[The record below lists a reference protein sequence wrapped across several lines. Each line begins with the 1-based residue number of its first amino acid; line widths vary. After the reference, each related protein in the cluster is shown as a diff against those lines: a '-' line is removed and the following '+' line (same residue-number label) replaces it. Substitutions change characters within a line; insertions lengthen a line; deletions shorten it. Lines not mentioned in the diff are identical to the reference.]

1 MNSGTARFPSRN
13 RARLGFRG
21 YAMFDKLLIAN
32 RGAIACRILRT
43 LRTLQVK
50 GVAVYSEADAASLH
64 LMQADEAHSLGEG
77 GAAGTYLAVD
87 KILAI
92 AKASGARAIHPG
104 YGFLSENAAF
114 AQACEDADIAFVG
127 PTPEQLRVFGL
138 KHTARALARQ
148 HGVPMLEGTELLD
161 SLESAI
167 AAARDIGYPV
177 MLKSTA
183 GGGGIGM
190 RVCRSAEELADSFEA
205 VKRLGQNNFSD
216 AGVFIEKYIQR
227 ARHLEVQVFGDGQG
241 EVLALGVRDCSV
253 QRRNQKVLE
262 ETPAPNLPDG
272 MADELCAAAIKLAR
286 AVNYRSAGTVEF
298 VFDSEDQRFYF
309 LEVNTRLQVE
319 HGVTEQVWGVDLVSW
334 MVQLAAGDLPPLEQL
349 QAGLKPSGHA
359 IQARLYA
366 EDPGREF
373 QPCPGLLTAVN
384 FPPADGHALRIDT
397 WVEAG
402 CEIPPYFDPMIAK
415 LISWAP
421 TRERASTGLI
431 DALNETRL
439 YGVETNRDYLR
450 QIIADTPFASGQ
462 PWTRC
467 LEGLVYHA
475 DTFEV
480 LSGGTQTSVQDYP
493 GRLGYWA
500 VGVPPSGPMDSRALR
515 QGNGL
520 LGNAEGCAALEITMS
535 GPLLRFNT
543 DAVIAVTGAQIPIT
557 LDGEPRAMNAALLV
571 CAGSTLALGTI
582 AGAGVRSYLCV
593 RGGLDVPDYLGSKS
607 TFTLGQFGGHGGRA
621 LRAGDVLH
629 IAPLVDRSAG
639 QRIADDALEALPDI
653 RRIRVIYG
661 PHAAPEYFTE
671 AYIETFF
678 ATDWEVHFNSS
689 RTGVRLIGPKP
700 EWVRADGG
708 EAGLHP
714 SNIHDNPYAI
724 GAVDFTGDMPVILG
738 PDGPSLGGFVCPV
751 TIIEADLWQLGQL
764 KAGDRVRFYPVSVEA
779 CHAERCGSE
788 LVREGY
794 LPDAADQST
803 VPPSSRTSPL
813 LQGTARPQSTADSC
827 GSEAVRIEDLPS
839 PVILD
844 IGQDDKRLVARLS
857 GDTHLLLEIGAPE
870 LDLVLRLRGHALMLA
885 LEAKQL
891 EGVIDLTPGIR
902 SLQVHYRPGQLLL
915 RQLLDIVAGEWDAV
929 CAAKDLQVA
938 SRIVHLP
945 LSWDDPA
952 CQLAIEK
959 YMTTVRKDAPWCP
972 SNLEF
977 IRRIN
982 DLPNLDEVQRTVFD
996 ASYLVMGLGDVYL
1009 GAPVATPL
1017 DPRHRLVTTKY
1028 NPARTW
1034 TAENSVGIGGAYM
1047 CVYGMEGPGGY
1058 QFVGRTLQMWN
1069 RYRDVA
1075 AFEGKPWL
1083 LRFFDQIRFYP
1094 VSADELLRIRRDF
1107 PLGRFDLNI
1116 EHSTLNMADYQAFLT
1131 REAEGITAFRA
1142 QQQSAF
1148 NAERERWIANGQADF
1163 QSDEGVA
1170 PNTEELPL
1178 QTGQQGVDSHIAGNL
1193 WQVQVQPGERVE
1205 AGDVLVILESMKMEI
1220 PLLAPVAG
1228 VVQEVRVQPGSAVRA
1243 GQRVVVLAA
1252 D

>member
-1 MNSGTARFPSRN
+1 
-13 RARLGFRG
+13 
-21 YAMFDKLLIAN
+21 MFDKLLIAN

-92 AKASGARAIHPG
+92 AKASGAKAIHPG

-114 AQACEDADIAFVG
+114 AQACEDAGIAFVG

-167 AAARDIGYPV
+167 AAARTIGYPV

-262 ETPAPNLPDG
+262 ETPAPNLPHG
-272 MADELCAAAIKLAR
+272 MAAELCAAAVKLAR

-298 VFDSEDQRFYF
+298 VFDSDDQRFYF

-334 MVQLAAGDLPPLEQL
+334 MVQLAAGDLPPLDQL
-349 QAGLKPSGHA
+349 QAGLKPVGHA

-366 EDPGREF
+366 EDPGRDF
-373 QPCPGLLTAVN
+373 QPCPGLLTAAD
-384 FPPADGHALRIDT
+384 FPPADGRTLRIDT

-415 LISWAP
+415 LIRWAP
-421 TRERASTGLI
+421 TREDASAGLI

-450 QIIADTPFASGQ
+450 QIIADAPFASGQ

-467 LEGLVYHA
+467 LEDLVYHA

-520 LGNAEGCAALEITMS
+520 LGNPEGCAALEITMS

-543 DAVIAVTGAQIPIT
+543 DAVVAVTGAHIPIT
-557 LDGEPRAMNAALLV
+557 VDGQSCAMNTALLV
-571 CAGSTLALGTI
+571 HAGSTLSLGTI

-629 IAPLVDRSAG
+629 LAPLVERSAG
-639 QRIADDALEALPDI
+639 QRIADEALEALTDI
-653 RRIRVIYG
+653 RRMRVIYG

-671 AYIETFF
+671 AYIERFF

-764 KAGDRVRFYPVSVEA
+764 KAGDKVRFHPVSVEA
-779 CHAERCGSE
+779 CHAAMNSTSHWKNTRGSE
-788 LVREGY
+788 LAREGY
-794 LPDAADQST
+794 IPDAENPST
-803 VPPSSRTSPL
+803 VPTSSR
-813 LQGTARPQSTADSC
+813 
-827 GSEAVRIEDLPS
+827 
-839 PVILD
+839 
-844 IGQDDKRLVARLS
+844 
-857 GDTHLLLEIGAPE
+857 
-870 LDLVLRLRGHALMLA
+870 
-885 LEAKQL
+885 
-891 EGVIDLTPGIR
+891 
-902 SLQVHYRPGQLLL
+902 
-915 RQLLDIVAGEWDAV
+915 
-929 CAAKDLQVA
+929 A
-938 SRIVHLP
+938 S
-945 LSWDDPA
+945 
-952 CQLAIEK
+952 
-959 YMTTVRKDAPWCP
+959 
-972 SNLEF
+972 
-977 IRRIN
+977 
-982 DLPNLDEVQRTVFD
+982 
-996 ASYLVMGLGDVYL
+996 
-1009 GAPVATPL
+1009 
-1017 DPRHRLVTTKY
+1017 
-1028 NPARTW
+1028 
-1034 TAENSVGIGGAYM
+1034 
-1047 CVYGMEGPGGY
+1047 
-1058 QFVGRTLQMWN
+1058 
-1069 RYRDVA
+1069 
-1075 AFEGKPWL
+1075 
-1083 LRFFDQIRFYP
+1083 
-1094 VSADELLRIRRDF
+1094 
-1107 PLGRFDLNI
+1107 
-1116 EHSTLNMADYQAFLT
+1116 
-1131 REAEGITAFRA
+1131 
-1142 QQQSAF
+1142 
-1148 NAERERWIANGQADF
+1148 
-1163 QSDEGVA
+1163 
-1170 PNTEELPL
+1170 
-1178 QTGQQGVDSHIAGNL
+1178 
-1193 WQVQVQPGERVE
+1193 
-1205 AGDVLVILESMKMEI
+1205 
-1220 PLLAPVAG
+1220 
-1228 VVQEVRVQPGSAVRA
+1228 
-1243 GQRVVVLAA
+1243 
-1252 D
+1252 

>member
-1 MNSGTARFPSRN
+1 
-13 RARLGFRG
+13 
-21 YAMFDKLLIAN
+21 MFDTLLIAN

-43 LRTLQVK
+43 LRDLNVE

-64 LMQADEAHSLGEG
+64 ILQADQAHSLGEG
-77 GAAGTYLAVD
+77 GAASTYLAVD

-92 AKASGARAIHPG
+92 AKSSGAKAIHPG
-104 YGFLSENAAF
+104 YGFLSENAGF
-114 AQACEDADIAFVG
+114 AQACEDVGIAFVG

-138 KHTARALARQ
+138 KHTARALAKQ

-161 SLESAI
+161 SLADALG
-167 AAARDIGYPV
+167 AADAIGYPV

-190 RVCRSAEELADSFEA
+190 RVCRNAGELSESFEA

-216 AGVFIEKYIQR
+216 AGVFLEKYIQR
-227 ARHLEVQVFGDGQG
+227 ARHLEVQVFGDGRG
-241 EVLALGVRDCSV
+241 GVIALGVRDCSV

-272 MADELCAAAIKLAR
+272 MAEALCAAAIKLAK
-286 AVNYRSAGTVEF
+286 AVSYRSAGTVEF
-298 VFDSEDQRFYF
+298 VFDSDDQRFYF

-334 MVQLAAGDLPPLEQL
+334 MVQLAAGDLPPLAEL

-366 EDPGREF
+366 EDPGRDF
-373 QPCPGLLTAVN
+373 QPSPGLLTAVD
-384 FPPADGHALRIDT
+384 FPAADGRQLRIDT

-402 CEIPPYFDPMIAK
+402 CEIPPFFDPMIAK
-415 LISWAP
+415 VISWAP
-421 TRERASTGLI
+421 DRDAASLGLSS
-431 DALNETRL
+431 ALRDTHL

-450 QIIADTPFASGQ
+450 QILADVPFASGQ

-467 LEGLVYHA
+467 LEGLVYRA
-475 DTFEV
+475 DTLEV
-480 LSGGTQTSVQDYP
+480 LSGGTQTSVQDFP

-500 VGVPPSGPMDSRALR
+500 VGVPPSGPMDSRSLR
-515 QGNGL
+515 LGNRL
-520 LGNAEGCAALEITMS
+520 LGNPEGCAALEITMS
-535 GPLLRFNT
+535 GPTLRFNT
-543 DAVIAVTGAQIPIT
+543 DAVVAVTGAVIPLT
-557 LDGEPRAMNAALLV
+557 LDGVAQPMNQSLFIA
-571 CAGSTLALGTI
+571 AGSTLTLGTI
-582 AGAGVRSYLCV
+582 AGAGARSYLCL

-629 IAPLVDRSAG
+629 LSPLSDHSAG
-639 QRIADDALEALPDI
+639 QQLPAEQIAELPEVRD
-653 RRIRVIYG
+653 IRVIYG
-661 PHAAPEYFTE
+661 PHGAPEYFTE
-671 AYIETFF
+671 NYIDTFF

-764 KAGDRVRFYPVSVEA
+764 KAGDKVRFHPVSVEHARALFCRSKLA
-779 CHAERCGSE
+779 CDEGDTSE
-788 LVREGY
+788 IY
-794 LPDAADQST
+794 LSPETSQSRA
-803 VPPSSRTSPL
+803 SSL
-813 LQGTARPQSTADSC
+813 LQGGGVT
-827 GSEAVRIEDLPS
+827 S
-839 PVILD
+839 PIVLD
-844 IGQDDKRLVARLS
+844 IGSSDTRLVARLS

-870 LDLVLRLRGHALMLA
+870 LDLVLRFRGHALMQA
-885 LEAKQL
+885 LERKQL
-891 EGVIDLTPGIR
+891 PGVIDLTPGIR
-902 SLQVHYRPGQLLL
+902 SLQVHYQPEQLPLSELL
-915 RQLLDIVAGEWDAV
+915 AVVAGEWDEV
-929 CAAKDLQVA
+929 CASKNLEVP

-1069 RYRDVA
+1069 RYRAVA
-1075 AFEGKPWL
+1075 AFDGKPWL

-1094 VSADELLRIRRDF
+1094 VGADELLKIRRDF
-1107 PLGRFDLNI
+1107 PLGRYPLRI
-1116 EHSTLNMADYQAFLT
+1116 EQSTLNLADYQTFLAK
-1131 REAEGITAFRA
+1131 EAESIAAFRS
-1142 QQQSAF
+1142 QQQGAF
-1148 NAERERWIANGQADF
+1148 NAERERWIANGQATF
-1163 QSDEGVA
+1163 ESDEAVA
-1170 PNTEELPL
+1170 ETAEETAL
-1178 QTGQQGVDSHIAGNL
+1178 QSGQSSVDSHIAGNL
-1193 WQVQVQPGERVE
+1193 WQVQVEVGQRVE
-1205 AGDVLVILESMKMEI
+1205 AGEVLVILESMKMEI
-1220 PLLAPVAG
+1220 PLLAPQAG
-1228 VVQEVRVQPGSAVRA
+1228 VVREVRVQPGSAVRA
-1243 GQRVVVLAA
+1243 GQRVVVLESQ